1 MAEIPDFEN
10 ISALTQ
16 WVEKLKPE
24 EIQSWSTK
32 DWNKMYEKLDN
43 VILSSPEINA
53 KQKEF
58 LTQNDFN
65 ETFQK
70 IYFNST
76 KDNDPH
82 NLYEHKAKRARRIFK
97 TEYGEKIFPKLY
109 SNYRLEKQD
118 YDKLVAH
125 GKEIGTKLA
134 QMNTPNTPV
143 KPIDN
148 ARAHIYSKSNID
160 QKKRTATLSDKAVF
174 ETTTL
179 GEYNFSP
186 ETGLPLKPYEEV
198 KSQIEIK
205 EITSNGYNEIIK
217 NNPNQTKT
225 TIDIREKDAVLGT
238 AIHEAVHAQ
247 AQVKTKYQ
255 LQNKEEKLLPRE
267 NMSEDF
273 YTLIQN
279 NRNYYFSYDTPSGNT
294 TRQERKTNYQG
305 YAKQPI
311 EKHAELVAVV
321 AERTFRKEKEQYSE
335 RAANDLSILIP
346 TLPETAFYA
355 PKNSDIFI
363 AYNKEDLKKDGATK
377 DTFKDKFLPDL
388 DEKTKNKIQIIEEG
402 NFVYVSV
409 PKDYESRLALEKCKN
424 KRLDEQIAKNKNKAP
439 AQTEKAAPNQ
449 PQKEESATLKK
460 TSTLSPMQLSNLQ
473 NSR

>member
-43 VILSSPEINA
+43 VILSSPEIKA

-70 IYFNST
+70 KYFNST
-76 KDNDPH
+76 KDNGPY
-82 NLYEHKAKRARRIFK
+82 NLYKHKVKRARKIFK

-148 ARAHIYSKSNID
+148 ARAHIYSKSNIA

-174 ETTTL
+174 ETTTF
-179 GEYNFSP
+179 GEFNFSP

-205 EITSNGYNEIIK
+205 NITLNGYNKEIE

-225 TIDIREKDAVLGT
+225 TIDMREKDAILNT

-335 RAANDLSILIP
+335 RAANDLSLLIP

-363 AYNKEDLKKDGATK
+363 AYDKEDLKKDGATK

-424 KRLDEQIAKNKNKAP
+424 KRLNEQIAKNKNKAT
-439 AQTEKAAPNQ
+439 AQTQNKAPNH
-449 PQKEESATLKK
+449 PKKEESATLKK